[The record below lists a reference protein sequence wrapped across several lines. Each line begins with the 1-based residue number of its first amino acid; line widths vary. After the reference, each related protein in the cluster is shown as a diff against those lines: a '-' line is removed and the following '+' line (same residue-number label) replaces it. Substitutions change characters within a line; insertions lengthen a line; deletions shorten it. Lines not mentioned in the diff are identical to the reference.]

1 MVHPVDL
8 FVWSTALSA
17 AVALGMAA
25 YMWRRGAQPGAREL
39 TALWAACGIWSLAY
53 FAELRAP
60 GLAAKSRWVDVQYI
74 GIVAVPV
81 AWGFFALRYASDGRL
96 PTRRQMPF
104 LLPAP
109 IITLL
114 LQWTNPLH
122 GLMRGEM
129 SLVPVGPVQVIDKTY
144 GPWMVVHTA
153 FSYLMLLGGSLA
165 MLRALPANLPPFR
178 TQRYLLLTGCV
189 LPWVSNALYLVGIPP
204 FAHLDPTPLTMTVT
218 ACLCAWALFRFGLM
232 DLIPAARDVVIEQL
246 NIGILVA
253 DSRGR
258 LVDANP
264 AAAALLGFRAPALLG
279 RPLDEAL
286 GVAAALREGRCRPA
300 KEGRE
305 QVIVSG
311 GAHPLSLEVR
321 RAPLHT
327 PTGHVGGEVVTVVD
341 ISDRHRIQQ
350 EREALIAELQR
361 TLAEVRTLGG
371 LLPICAHCKRIR
383 DDEGYWTRLEEYI
396 SQHSGAEFTHGIC
409 PDCLRKLHPELAPEE
424 GESSPGEEPR

>member
-1 MVHPVDL
+1 M
-8 FVWSTALSA
+8 
-17 AVALGMAA
+17 
-25 YMWRRGAQPGAREL
+25 
-39 TALWAACGIWSLAY
+39 
-53 FAELRAP
+53 
-60 GLAAKSRWVDVQYI
+60 
-74 GIVAVPV
+74 
-81 AWGFFALRYASDGRL
+81 
-96 PTRRQMPF
+96 
-104 LLPAP
+104 
-109 IITLL
+109 
-114 LQWTNPLH
+114 
-122 GLMRGEM
+122 
-129 SLVPVGPVQVIDKTY
+129 
-144 GPWMVVHTA
+144 
-153 FSYLMLLGGSLA
+153 
-165 MLRALPANLPPFR
+165 
-178 TQRYLLLTGCV
+178 

-396 SQHSGAEFTHGIC
+396 SSTRAPSSPGIC
-409 PDCLRKLHPELAPEE
+409 PGLSAQAASRVGARGGGVIARRGTPLAVAGRHTPQPMPEGALALTTRCRATR
-424 GESSPGEEPR
+424 PRCSGRTRRVPSGRRGPP